1 MKTWKTSLSAH
12 ALDRLK
18 ERTQIDETT
27 LCKILDHEETISLGF
42 EKKESNRESL
52 LFFSPKDEKF
62 FVIVQDQR
70 DGIVITVLTIE
81 YWHNLSEKFFS
92 KKLSIKR
99 DQLIKAILI
108 SDPENIIKYHRP
120 ISNENYLYLTC
131 KVESKHFG
139 IGKIEIDLFS
149 NKFPKKNKEK
159 LKLHILEKIESK
171 GIEQCEINSI
181 NWAVGSKELKVNHIE
196 VFGTINFSFL
206 YEEIKKDLKL
216 REKLSKKYDDF
227 IVILERKRS
236 LQSID
241 KRYLYGRFT

>member
-1 MKTWKTSLSAH
+1 MTTWKTSLSTH
-12 ALDRLK
+12 ALDRLR
-18 ERTQIDETT
+18 ERTQIDEKT
-27 LCKILDHEETISLGF
+27 LCKILDEEETISLGF

-149 NKFPKKNKEK
+149 NKFSQKNKDK
-159 LKLHILEKIESK
+159 LKLHILKKIESK
-171 GIEQCEINSI
+171 GIEENKISSI
-181 NWAVGSKELKVNHIE
+181 NWAVGPKELKVNNIE
-196 VFGTINFSFL
+196 TFGTINFSFL
-206 YEEIKKDLKL
+206 FEEIKKDLKL
-216 REKLSKKYDDF
+216 REKLSKRYDDF

-241 KRYLYGRFT
+241 KRYLYGKFT